1 MRNKG
6 WKKAMHTAQK
16 LDREA
21 QEDSLTIYDESLA
34 YSTEM
39 KTGDGWTAEDNSADW
54 SAVCDIFHI
63 SENWF

>member
-1 MRNKG
+1 MKNRG
-6 WKKAMHTAQK
+6 QYKAKHTVQK
-16 LDREA
+16 LNRQA

-63 SENWF
+63 NENWF